1 MRIVARPSCV
11 APEWNKKPECLWCER
26 RHVGVLQVLCLVASV
41 LLRAATSSAW
51 QIGDSAGDRTLAA
64 AAAEWD
70 LRRLSGRELQTLLR
84 NASGES
90 GAAEC
95 CPSRMDMVM
104 PGGGIRVDGLYVEL
118 FQLQEQSFY
127 EVSCL
132 DSVRDKPCR
141 FIDRRL
147 QAQSRCVQKY
157 SYSGCACEI
166 VPTKAQ
172 KKRQAGQEGQRGGR
186 CGGGARCGAGGAA
199 AGAGADDPP
208 RPAPAPPP
216 TPPSLPRGRMR

>member
-11 APEWNKKPECLWCER
+11 A
-26 RHVGVLQVLCLVASV
+26 VLCLVASV
-41 LLRAATSSAW
+41 LLRAATSGAW

-157 SYSGCACEI
+157 SYSYALVREEPPRHSRRGAHAHAHRNDSWRMDYIRVRSGCACEI
-166 VPTKAQ
+166 VPKAQ
-172 KKRQAGQEGQRGGR
+172 KKRQAAKKGKRR
-186 CGGGARCGAGGAA
+186 RPGGGGGAA

-208 RPAPAPPP
+208 TPAPAPAPDAP
-216 TPPSLPRGRMR
+216 